1 MVPAQGSRRKWDW
14 GKGQLICDEGP
25 TESGWS
31 QKGALEPELPIRMT
45 LLGGNHGD
53 LCLGLDGP
61 SDVGWPRQGL
71 TSGRWLSSPEAHP
84 AELTT
89 AARASLK
96 RGLGGAGRGLGKK
109 QVATG

>member
-1 MVPAQGSRRKWDW
+1 M
-14 GKGQLICDEGP
+14 ICDEGP

-31 QKGALEPELPIRMT
+31 QKGALEPGLPIRVT
-45 LLGGNHGD
+45 LLGGNHRG
-53 LCLGLDGP
+53 LCLCLDGS
-61 SDVGWPRQGL
+61 SDVGWPRQDL
-71 TSGRWLSSPEAHP
+71 TLGRWLSSPEAHP

-109 QVATG
+109 QPLGE